1 MNLPQT
7 LDVGDGIQIPLL
19 DALQATRHVITATS
33 LIQQEPRLSAL
44 ALEIAQ
50 DNLTHFLGG
59 PDWEETAFQLI
70 EHITTTEASK

>member
-7 LDVGDGIQIPLL
+7 LDVGDGVQIPLL
-19 DALQATRHVITATS
+19 DALQATRHIITATS

-50 DNLTHFLGG
+50 SNLTYALGG
-59 PDWEETAFQLI
+59 WKWRETAFQLI
-70 EHITTTEASK
+70 EHITTMEASK

>member
-7 LDVGDGIQIPLL
+7 LDVGDGVQIPLL
-19 DALQATRHVITATS
+19 DALQATRHILTATS

-50 DNLTHFLGG
+50 SNLTYALGG
-59 PDWEETAFQLI
+59 GEWSETAFQLI
-70 EHITTTEASK
+70 EQITTKEASK